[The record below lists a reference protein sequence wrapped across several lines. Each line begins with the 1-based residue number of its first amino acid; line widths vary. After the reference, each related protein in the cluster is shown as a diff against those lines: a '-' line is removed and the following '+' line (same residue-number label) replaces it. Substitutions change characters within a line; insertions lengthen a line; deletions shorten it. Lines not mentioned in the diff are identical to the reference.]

1 MTQPVVASVVASAG
15 QTRSAPHVRAGRCRH
30 LRVVSPSG
38 GDYARQVNVMTSTT
52 TPTTGAT
59 TGAARLTAVTPTPT
73 GVIRAVEER
82 LDALE
87 RDVRAA
93 REALAIAE
101 AELLAA
107 QHTVRTPEALTT
119 DQVAHQLVLSRST
132 VAAMIARGELASV
145 KIGGARR
152 VLRRD
157 LDEYLDSLHA
167 GGAA

>member
-1 MTQPVVASVVASAG
+1 
-15 QTRSAPHVRAGRCRH
+15 
-30 LRVVSPSG
+30 
-38 GDYARQVNVMTSTT
+38 
-52 TPTTGAT
+52 
-59 TGAARLTAVTPTPT
+59 LTAVTPTPT

-107 QHTVRTPEALTT
+107 QHKTETPPEALTT
-119 DQVAHQLVLSRST
+119 DQVARQLVLSRST
-132 VAAMIARGELASV
+132 VTAMIARGELASV

-157 LDEYLDSLHA
+157 LDEYLNSLA
-167 GGAA
+167 SGGAA

>member
-1 MTQPVVASVVASAG
+1 M
-15 QTRSAPHVRAGRCRH
+15 
-30 LRVVSPSG
+30 
-38 GDYARQVNVMTSTT
+38 TT
-52 TPTTGAT
+52 TTGPTTAIT
-59 TGAARLTAVTPTPT
+59 RLTAVTPTPT

-82 LDALE
+82 LDVLE

-107 QHTVRTPEALTT
+107 QRSADTPPEALTT
-119 DQVAHQLVLSRST
+119 DQVARQLGLSRST
-132 VAAMIARGELASV
+132 VASMIGRGELASV

-157 LDEYLDSLHA
+157 LDAYLTALPS

>member
-1 MTQPVVASVVASAG
+1 MTPPVVASVVASAA
-15 QTRSAPHVRAGRCRH
+15 QTRSTSHVRSRPSRH
-30 LRVVSPSG
+30 L
-38 GDYARQVNVMTSTT
+38 QVLS
-52 TPTTGAT
+52 PTTGEHPKQVNAVTAT
-59 TGAARLTAVTPTPT
+59 TGSTTGTTRLTVVAPTPT

-93 REALAIAE
+93 REALALAE

-107 QHTVRTPEALTT
+107 RHTAETPPEALTT
-119 DQVAHQLVLSRST
+119 DQVARRLGLSRST
-132 VAAMIARGELASV
+132 VATMICRGQMPSV

-157 LDEYLDSLHA
+157 LDAYLTALAS

>member
-1 MTQPVVASVVASAG
+1 MTA
-15 QTRSAPHVRAGRCRH
+15 
-30 LRVVSPSG
+30 
-38 GDYARQVNVMTSTT
+38 MTGTT
-52 TPTTGAT
+52 
-59 TGAARLTAVTPTPT
+59 RLTAVAPTPT

-93 REALAIAE
+93 REALAVAE

-107 QHTVRTPEALTT
+107 RRTSETPPEALTT
-119 DQVAHQLVLSRST
+119 DQVARQLGLSRST
-132 VAAMIARGELASV
+132 VTAMIGRGQLASV
-145 KIGGARR
+145 KIGGERR

-157 LDEYLDSLHA
+157 LEAYLTALPS